1 MLSRVSLLRAASV
14 RTKAVLPDLP
24 YQYHELEPYI
34 SADIMELHHSKHHQT
49 YVNNLNVANEA
60 LQEAI
65 HAGDVTK
72 QIQLNNGIKFNGG
85 GHLNHTIFWQ
95 VRTQEI
101 LAGKRLYNRL
111 RICHQMVVENQ
122 KEISWLQLT
131 VILVHSINSKPR

>member
-95 VRTQEI
+95 VRVF
-101 LAGKRLYNRL
+101 L
-111 RICHQMVVENQ
+111 M
-122 KEISWLQLT
+122 
-131 VILVHSINSKPR
+131 INDMIQ

>member
-1 MLSRVSLLRAASV
+1 MLSRVLIRSSS
-14 RTKAVLPDLP
+14 RTKAVLPELT

-65 HAGDVTK
+65 HQGDVTK

-95 VRTQEI
+95 VWDYQI
-101 LAGKRLYNRL
+101 IYFY
-111 RICHQMVVENQ
+111 
-122 KEISWLQLT
+122 
-131 VILVHSINSKPR
+131 

>member
-1 MLSRVSLLRAASV
+1 MLSRVSFLRVASV

-95 VRTQEI
+95 VCNFYPEI
-101 LAGKRLYNRL
+101 LIYDNTLEYVTKWWWRTRRRTLG
-111 RICHQMVVENQ
+111 CNQ
-122 KEISWLQLT
+122 
-131 VILVHSINSKPR
+131 P

>member
-1 MLSRVSLLRAASV
+1 MLSRVSVLRAASV

-95 VRTQEI
+95 VCNFYPEI
-101 LAGKRLYNRL
+101 FTYTGG
-111 RICHQMVVENQ
+111 
-122 KEISWLQLT
+122 T
-131 VILVHSINSKPR
+131 VRAKPLSAKKTT